1 MSQHTVFRNPKH
13 TAQWHISEAVN
24 ALGPAAPLSPK
35 QTDLVASNVAK
46 FLQETHDEAASEC
59 RTIGRAIEIN
69 ANRNPAKV
77 NNLTSRREKY
87 VAMQARADHL
97 LSQPLDV
104 ILGLLKGQL
113 VSRTSIRA
121 LCEKDHE

>member
-1 MSQHTVFRNPKH
+1 M
-13 TAQWHISEAVN
+13 
-24 ALGPAAPLSPK
+24 
-35 QTDLVASNVAK
+35 
-46 FLQETHDEAASEC
+46 
-59 RTIGRAIEIN
+59 
-69 ANRNPAKV
+69 

-104 ILGLLKGQL
+104 ILGLLKNVP